1 MSNYANGLNTRN
13 LVLKAAREL
22 FYENGYV
29 NTSFSQICQK
39 AGLNSGLV
47 VYHFG
52 GKAQIAHDIYQSV
65 IQSQCDPLYNH
76 YVNEDKIVLSILS
89 LYTHYY
95 LFFKDAKFRRF
106 SAEVNAQRI
115 AGDTHLEL
123 AKTLPLLYEGA
134 LKYHDS
140 KKLAFFFAADVGL
153 GGDIETFLCEH
164 PDDYTLDECVKY
176 TTELYLPYIQ
186 EDFLKNAIARA
197 KELYAHV
204 EVSNQEFDIVV
215 EIHE

>member
-1 MSNYANGLNTRN
+1 MSNYSNGLNTRN
-13 LVLKAAREL
+13 LVLQAAKEL
-22 FYENGYV
+22 FYEKGYIK
-29 NTSFSQICQK
+29 TSFSEICQK

-52 GKAQIAHDIYQSV
+52 GKSQIAHDIYQTV
-65 IQSQCDPLYNH
+65 IQNQCEPLYNH
-76 YVNEDKIVLSILS
+76 YINEDKIVLSILS
-89 LYTHYY
+89 LYTHYC
-95 LFFKDAKFRRF
+95 LFFKDANFRRF

-115 AGDTHLEL
+115 AGDTHMEL

-153 GGDIETFLCEH
+153 GGDIEAFLCENLG
-164 PDDYTLDECVKY
+164 DYTLDECVKY

-186 EDFLKNAIARA
+186 EDFLREAIARA
-197 KELYAHV
+197 KELYDHV
-204 EVSNQEFDIVV
+204 EVSNQGLDIAVQ
-215 EIHE
+215 IHK

>member
-1 MSNYANGLNTRN
+1 MSNYTNGLNTRN
-13 LVLKAAREL
+13 QVLQAAKEL
-22 FYENGYV
+22 FYENGYLK
-29 NTSFSQICQK
+29 TSFSKICQK

-52 GKAQIAHDIYQSV
+52 GKAQIAHDIYTAI
-65 IQSQCDPLYNH
+65 IQAQCEPLYVH
-76 YVNEDKIVLSILS
+76 YRNEDKIVLSILS
-89 LYTHYY
+89 LYTHYV
-95 LFFKDAKFRRF
+95 LFFRDEHFRRF

-115 AGDTHLEL
+115 VGNTHMDL
-123 AKTLPLLYEGA
+123 ARTLPLLYEGA

-164 PDDYTLDECVKY
+164 PNDYTLDECVKY

-186 EDFLKNAIARA
+186 EDFLQKAIVRA
-197 KELYAHV
+197 KELSEQV
-204 EVSNQEFDIVV
+204 EISNQGLDITVQ
-215 EIHE
+215 IHA